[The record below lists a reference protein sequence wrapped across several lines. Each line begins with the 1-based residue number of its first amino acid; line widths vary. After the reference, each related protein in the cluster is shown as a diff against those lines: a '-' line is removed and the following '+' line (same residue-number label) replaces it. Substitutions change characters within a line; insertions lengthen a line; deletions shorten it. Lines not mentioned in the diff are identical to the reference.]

1 MACLVNYVR
10 KKCFHFAE
18 LELLYI
24 EMIERAPVSCLV
36 AQAALYLP
44 TFWLAKE
51 GVAGPGVYE
60 NVPKKVYLT

>member
-36 AQAALYLP
+36 AQAALFLRLVGKGRGSW
-44 TFWLAKE
+44 TKRFQKRAKK
-51 GVAGPGVYE
+51 GYI
-60 NVPKKVYLT
+60 